1 MALSVTSPIRHDVE
15 VSLRSDGTKAVIEG
29 KTVVPFKTFVML
41 VIQRKVTALFKDWG
55 TAPVV
60 IDAELLTS
68 LAGAPQDNQENKVN
82 LVLVTLGI
90 GVIMGVLA
98 FAVLQFALLTINIS
112 MGQQELAY
120 SREALWA
127 WGSSAGCLGRC
138 RYGEEARECWI
149 VWKGRRRCSLRNRKR
164 FSAFEL

>member
-112 MGQQELAY
+112 MGQQELAILAGGLVGVGLIGWLLGKVQVRGGGQRVLD
-120 SREALWA
+120 SMERAAALL
-127 WGSSAGCLGRC
+127 S
-138 RYGEEARECWI
+138 
-149 VWKGRRRCSLRNRKR
+149 KK
-164 FSAFEL
+164 

>member
-1 MALSVTSPIRHDVE
+1 MYTDPMALTVTNPLRHDVE
-15 VSLRSDGTKAVIEG
+15 VSLRSDGTKAVVEG

-60 IDAELLTS
+60 MDAELLTS
-68 LAGAPQDNQENKVN
+68 LAGAPQDNQENRVN

-90 GVIMGVLA
+90 GILGGIFA

-112 MGQQELAY
+112 LGKMELAILAGGLVAVAAVMWML
-120 SREALWA
+120 SKVRVRGGGQKVLDSMEKAAALL
-127 WGSSAGCLGRC
+127 S
-138 RYGEEARECWI
+138 
-149 VWKGRRRCSLRNRKR
+149 KK
-164 FSAFEL
+164 

>member
-1 MALSVTSPIRHDVE
+1 MYTEPMALSVTSPIRHDVE

-90 GVIMGVLA
+90 GIITGVLA
-98 FAVLQFALLTINIS
+98 FAILQFALLTINIA
-112 MGQQELAY
+112 MGRQELAILAGGLVGVGIIGWLL
-120 SREALWA
+120 SKVQVRGGGQKVLDSMERAAALL
-127 WGSSAGCLGRC
+127 S
-138 RYGEEARECWI
+138 
-149 VWKGRRRCSLRNRKR
+149 KK
-164 FSAFEL
+164 